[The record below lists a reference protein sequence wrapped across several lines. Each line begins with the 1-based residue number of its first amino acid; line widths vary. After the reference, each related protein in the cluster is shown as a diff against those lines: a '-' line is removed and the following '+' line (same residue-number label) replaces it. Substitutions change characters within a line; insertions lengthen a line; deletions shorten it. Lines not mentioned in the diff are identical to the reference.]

1 MGCLITIPLLLLFVV
16 LFFGTALLRLVQ
28 TFLGRGPQ
36 GPSGNRSRRPSG
48 SGTSTVDGETVYE
61 PESGPSGH
69 RHGNGPRRKIFG
81 PDEGEYVDFEEIKD
95 DVV

>member
-1 MGCLITIPLLLLFVV
+1 MGCLITIPLLLLFVA

-36 GPSGNRSRRPSG
+36 GSYGGRTRGQAGP
-48 SGTSTVDGETVYE
+48 GTAATDGETVYE